1 MFKLLCSFMKKKSGS
16 VFPVFCHATF
26 HHALIKC
33 CNVSR
38 ARYSGSNLSRSGFKA
53 M

>member
-1 MFKLLCSFMKKKSGS
+1 MFKLLCSFMKKKTGS
-16 VFPVFCHATF
+16 VFLAFCHATF

-38 ARYSGSNLSRSGFKA
+38 AGYSGSNLSRSGVKA
-53 M
+53 V